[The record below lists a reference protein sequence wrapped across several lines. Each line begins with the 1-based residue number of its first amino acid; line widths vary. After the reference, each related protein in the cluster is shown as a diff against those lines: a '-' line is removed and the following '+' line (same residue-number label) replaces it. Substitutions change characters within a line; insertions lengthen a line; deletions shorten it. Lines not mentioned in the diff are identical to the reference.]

1 MSYFILGVAL
11 RIITCP
17 APLTQ
22 GSLSAAVVQK
32 NIHGTNQVTADQT
45 LQNVVGR
52 GFVGIAIFV
61 GVTVIPAGCFDL
73 REFVSAVFMCQ
84 PCVLLLLGALMLFY
98 SSGGRIVNRNCGYRR
113 KKKRLPKGCPIYS
126 VYHSR
131 KLPVYSQFFQLLGWI
146 LMEFPI
152 LQNFKTLA
160 IIKLQK
166 RSESNVLSKLPVNK
180 IYRKKRL
187 RKCWNPT
194 ISKTPDGRMSGV
206 FILPVWSFGMIAT
219 GNQWALNLLYDVP
232 RSGRVD
238 FYRHRIISASMF
250 SRRAMTICTV
260 ASKSNS
266 VEMQLVEW
274 A

>member
-1 MSYFILGVAL
+1 MAS
-11 RIITCP
+11 
-17 APLTQ
+17 LTQ
-22 GSLSAAVVQK
+22 GSLSTAVVQK
-32 NIHGTNQVTADQT
+32 NIPGTNQVTADQT

-73 REFVSAVFMCQ
+73 QELVPAVFVCPPAFWCPDVILQ
-84 PCVLLLLGALMLFY
+84 FR
-98 SSGGRIVNRNCGYRR
+98 GRIVNRNCGYRR
-113 KKKRLPKGCPIYS
+113 KKKRQPKGRPTYS

-131 KLPVYSQFFQLLGWI
+131 KPSVYSQLFQLLRWI

-166 RSESNVLSKLPVNK
+166 RSESNVLSKLLVNK

-219 GNQWALNLLYDVP
+219 GNQWNLNLLCGAP
-232 RSGRVD
+232 RSGRDD